1 MGFDVL
7 WFGLFAVIT
16 VLAADDVPRIQA
28 QPEVEHA
35 FLFTGTNYAVI
46 SANLMTYPASPGLQP
61 FSPFDLSVET
71 VPESNRAPLNI
82 QPHFFLLLHTPEYFH
97 PHANPAS
104 GLNVVS
110 LRFWLG

>member
-1 MGFDVL
+1 MGSDVL

-35 FLFTGTNYAVI
+35 FLFTGTNYAVL
-46 SANLMTYPASPGLQP
+46 SANLMTYPGSTGPQP
-61 FSPFDLSVET
+61 FSPFET
-71 VPESNRAPLNI
+71 VPESNRAPSNI
-82 QPHFFLLLHTPEYFH
+82 QPHFFLLLHTPECFH

-104 GLNVVS
+104 GLNVDVS
-110 LRFWLG
+110 CETKDPF